1 MTQANA
7 LAEPQPATVTHW
19 PSSGGFVMNMIVTL
33 LTPIF
38 LGMAGGDIGLARLAA
53 AETLEDYRLRT
64 QLDAIAVGQIVLNG
78 LAALDSVSRSM
89 AGDLSLEM
97 VLRLRC
103 NGIGLNRVAE
113 QNRRVRRATQPA
125 DAASFTTV
133 SLPEPEPETEPE
145 PPAFVA
151 ANVSPAEPDVE
162 PPAPHPAGPVPACDA
177 TPTPMSEAASK
188 KQQRRI
194 QVMALVKEVTELKAS
209 LRTLPQAEHQDIVT
223 RIADLDSTVYALL
236 TGPGP
241 AETLETVS
249 YASE

>member
-19 PSSGGFVMNMIVTL
+19 PSSGGFAMNMIVTL
-33 LTPIF
+33 LAPIF
-38 LGMAGGDIGLARLAA
+38 LGMVGGDIGLARMAA

-64 QLDAIAVGQIVLNG
+64 QLDPIAVGQIVLNG

-89 AGDLSLEM
+89 ADDLSLEM

-113 QNRRVRRATQPA
+113 QNRRVRRGTQHA
-125 DAASFTTV
+125 DTESFTTI
-133 SLPEPEPETEPE
+133 SLPEPL
-145 PPAFVA
+145 AVAVA
-151 ANVSPAEPDVE
+151 AESVPPAEPDVE

-177 TPTPMSEAASK
+177 APPPMPEATGE

-194 QVMALVKEVTELKAS
+194 QVMALVKEVAELKAS

-223 RIADLDSTVYALL
+223 RIAELDSTVYALL
-236 TGPGP
+236 TGPRP
-241 AETLETVS
+241 AEPVETVS

>member
-1 MTQANA
+1 MTPANA
-7 LAEPQPATVTHW
+7 LAEPQPATVTNW

-33 LTPIF
+33 LAPIF
-38 LGMAGGDIGLARLAA
+38 LSMVGGDIGLARMAA

-64 QLDAIAVGQIVLNG
+64 QLDPIAVGQIVLNG

-89 AGDLSLEM
+89 ADDLSLEM

-113 QNRRVRRATQPA
+113 QNRRVRRGTQPA

-133 SLPEPEPETEPE
+133 SLPEPL
-145 PPAFVA
+145 AVVA
-151 ANVSPAEPDVE
+151 ESVLPAEPDVE
-162 PPAPHPAGPVPACDA
+162 PPAPHPADPVPACDA
-177 TPTPMSEAASK
+177 TPPPMPEATGE

-194 QVMALVKEVTELKAS
+194 QVMTMVKEVAELKAS
-209 LRTLPQAEHQDIVT
+209 LRTLPQAEHQDIMT
-223 RIADLDSTVYALL
+223 RIAVLDSSVYALL
-236 TGPGP
+236 TGPRP
-241 AETLETVS
+241 ADPLETVS